1 MALTRRFLERTMK
14 ADYKPFGG
22 LIRVEGS
29 GREIIDCA
37 TASF

>member
-1 MALTRRFLERTMK
+1 ME
-14 ADYKPFGG
+14 ADYKPFGA

-37 TASF
+37 TAPF